1 MDLVHL
7 LQTEE
12 CYMIDLCFPP
22 SLKKQLKGQRN
33 NLYRLA
39 MSWCGD
45 RMLAD
50 DLVQD
55 CMVKAWQKRQ
65 QLKDREKL
73 NAWLYRI
80 LHNCWMEY
88 LRRVKP
94 VVDLEEVPAE
104 FTGGPDGLLEQQ
116 QLTDRVRQAVS
127 RLPLGQRE
135 VVTLVDLEE
144 FRYAE
149 VAEILEIPI
158 GTVMSR
164 LNRAR
169 KTLRSELLHLQ
180 VPYAPAETVLRRVK

>member
-1 MDLVHL
+1 MFDI
-7 LQTEE
+7 
-12 CYMIDLCFPP
+12 YFPL
-22 SLKKQLKGQRN
+22 SLKKQQRGERHK
-33 NLYRLA
+33 LYRLA

-55 CMVKAWQKRQ
+55 CMVKAWQNRH

-73 NAWLYRI
+73 NAWMFRI
-80 LHNCWMEY
+80 LHNCWMEH

-94 VVDLEEVPAE
+94 TTDLEQLPVEVG
-104 FTGGPDGLLEQQ
+104 GGPDGKLEQQ
-116 QLTDRVRQAVS
+116 QLSARVRQAVS
-127 RLPLGQRE
+127 RLPVGQRE

-149 VAEILEIPI
+149 VAEILDIPI

-169 KTLRSELLHLQ
+169 KTLRGELLHLQ
-180 VPYAPAETVLRRVK
+180 APAVHKETVLRRVK

>member
-1 MDLVHL
+1 
-7 LQTEE
+7 
-12 CYMIDLCFPP
+12 MIDICFPP

-65 QLKDREKL
+65 QLKDRDKL

-88 LRRVKP
+88 LRRARP

-104 FTGGPDGLLEQQ
+104 SSAGPDGLLEQQ
-116 QLTDRVRQAVS
+116 QLADRVRQAVS

-144 FRYAE
+144 LRYAE

-169 KTLRSELLHLQ
+169 KTLRNELLHLQ
-180 VPYAPAETVLRRVK
+180 APPAPAATVLRRVK

>member
-116 QLTDRVRQAVS
+116 QLAYRVRQAVS

>member
-1 MDLVHL
+1 
-7 LQTEE
+7 
-12 CYMIDLCFPP
+12 MIDLCFPP

-45 RMLAD
+45 HMLAD
-50 DLVQD
+50 DLVQE

-65 QLKDREKL
+65 QLKEREKL

-80 LHNCWMEY
+80 LYNCWMEY
-88 LRRVKP
+88 LRRAKP
-94 VVDLEEVPAE
+94 MAELDEVPAE
-104 FTGGPDGLLEQQ
+104 AAGGPDGMLERQ
-116 QLTDRVRQAVS
+116 QLADRVRQAVA
-127 RLPLGQRE
+127 RLPVGQRE

-144 FRYAE
+144 LRYAE
-149 VAEILEIPI
+149 VADILEIPI

-169 KTLRSELLHLQ
+169 KTLRGELLHLQ
-180 VPYAPAETVLRRVK
+180 APPAIAETVLRRVK

>member
-1 MDLVHL
+1 
-7 LQTEE
+7 
-12 CYMIDLCFPP
+12 
-22 SLKKQLKGQRN
+22 
-33 NLYRLA
+33 

-50 DLVQD
+50 DLVQE
-55 CMVKAWQKRQ
+55 CMVKAWQNRH

-73 NAWLYRI
+73 NAWMFRI

-88 LRRVKP
+88 LRRAKP
-94 VVDLEEVPAE
+94 TTDLEEIPVPIDAG
-104 FTGGPDGLLEQQ
+104 GGPDSKLEQQ
-116 QLTDRVRQAVS
+116 QLAARVRLAVS
-127 RLPLGQRE
+127 RLPVGQRE

-149 VAEILEIPI
+149 VAEILDMPI

-169 KTLRSELLHLQ
+169 KTLRDELLHLQ
-180 VPYAPAETVLRRVK
+180 APMVRKETVLRRVK

>member
-1 MDLVHL
+1 
-7 LQTEE
+7 
-12 CYMIDLCFPP
+12 MIDFYLPL
-22 SLKKQLKGQRN
+22 SLKKQLMGERN
-33 NLYRLA
+33 KLYRLA

-55 CMVKAWQKRQ
+55 CLIRAWQKRR
-65 QLKDREKL
+65 QLKDREKMH
-73 NAWLYRI
+73 AWMYRI
-80 LHNCWMEY
+80 LHNCWMEH
-88 LRRVKP
+88 LRRARP
-94 VVDLEEVPAE
+94 TTDLEQVPVE
-104 FTGGPDGLLEQQ
+104 TGGSLEGKLEQQ
-116 QLTDRVRQAVS
+116 QLAARVRQAVG

-149 VAEILEIPI
+149 VAEILDIPI

-169 KTLRSELLHLQ
+169 KTLRTELLHLQ
-180 VPYAPAETVLRRVK
+180 TPVVREETVLRRVK

>member
-1 MDLVHL
+1 
-7 LQTEE
+7 
-12 CYMIDLCFPP
+12 MIDFCFPL
-22 SLKKQLKGQRN
+22 SLKKQLRGERN
-33 NLYRLA
+33 KLYRLA

-55 CMVKAWQKRQ
+55 CMVKAWQNRH
-65 QLKDREKL
+65 QLKDRQKS
-73 NAWLYRI
+73 NAWMFRI

-88 LRRVKP
+88 LRRAKP
-94 VVDLEEVPAE
+94 TADLDEAPTPIEVG
-104 FTGGPDGLLEQQ
+104 GGPEGKLEQQ
-116 QLTDRVRQAVS
+116 QLAARVRQAVS
-127 RLPLGQRE
+127 KLPLGQRE

-149 VAEILEIPI
+149 VAQILDIPI

-169 KTLRSELLHLQ
+169 KTLRGELLHLQ
-180 VPYAPAETVLRRVK
+180 APMTRQETVLRRVK